1 MKNNYSIAQRNAI
14 VEANLWCIDSVIR
27 QNRPLMRAARLEYD
41 DVYQQ
46 LALRLIK
53 AVAGYD
59 PEKGRLEQHIFAQ
72 LKYELLSCKSAYR
85 LCGRGAFYM
94 ETSILSAYSKNECQK
109 YFDYLE
115 RLRQSGETNMY
126 GAVPYLQEEF
136 PELRYSPERA
146 RKILLAWFGTFREK
160 EADTKC

>member
-1 MKNNYSIAQRNAI
+1 MEMSI
-14 VEANLWCIDSVIR
+14 
-27 QNRPLMRAARLEYD
+27 P
-41 DVYQQ
+41 
-46 LALRLIK
+46 
-53 AVAGYD
+53 
-59 PEKGRLEQHIFAQ
+59 
-72 LKYELLSCKSAYR
+72 
-85 LCGRGAFYM
+85 
-94 ETSILSAYSKNECQK
+94 SAYSKNECQK

-160 EADTKC
+160 EADTQNAEALPDSSGCTFLSVGAGAESET

>member
-1 MKNNYSIAQRNAI
+1 
-14 VEANLWCIDSVIR
+14 
-27 QNRPLMRAARLEYD
+27 
-41 DVYQQ
+41 
-46 LALRLIK
+46 
-53 AVAGYD
+53 
-59 PEKGRLEQHIFAQ
+59 
-72 LKYELLSCKSAYR
+72 
-85 LCGRGAFYM
+85 M

-115 RLRQSGETNMY
+115 RLHQSGETNMY

-136 PELRYSPERA
+136 PELRYAPERA

>member
-1 MKNNYSIAQRNAI
+1 MMLRKPTCADCPH
-14 VEANLWCIDSVIR
+14 NL
-27 QNRPLMRAARLEYD
+27 QYMERLP
-41 DVYQQ
+41 
-46 LALRLIK
+46 IK
-53 AVAGYD
+53 KKGVTMHLGERFCVAGKRARKFKRSD
-59 PEKGRLEQHIFAQ
+59 PKTYVPSWCPRLKAPC
-72 LKYELLSCKSAYR
+72 ELRIYGFKNQREWRMHRSMCAYLGEDTSPSAFR
-85 LCGRGAFYM
+85 
-94 ETSILSAYSKNECQK
+94 
-109 YFDYLE
+109 YLE